1 MVVALTFV
9 IIGIVG
15 YAAVREG
22 LLTALTGLINVLAA
36 GLLTFACFEPLADQL
51 ESVLRGSPLEGY
63 EDAFSLFGLF
73 ALTLAVLRVLTNNL
87 APRELDLPAL
97 VQQAGSVL
105 VALLTGYL
113 LAGFLLCLVQTLP
126 LGERFLGFDAN
137 VEATPT
143 IRQVL
148 PPDRVWLALMNHA
161 GRGPFAREGGTTFD
175 PEATFELRY
184 ARYRRVKE

>member
-9 IIGIVG
+9 VMGIVG
-15 YAAVREG
+15 YAALREG

-51 ESVLRGSPLEGY
+51 EAVLRGSLLESY

-73 ALTLAVLRVLTNNL
+73 AVTLAVLRVLTNNL

-126 LGERFLGFDAN
+126 LGEKFLGFDAN

-161 GRGPFAREGGTTFD
+161 GRVPFAREGSTTFD